1 MLGFPRRPKTYQYQN
16 ERSYRR
22 TIIGWPFYAD
32 NSKDVVEGLKKSRHN
47 NHPAVSLAVNDCLH
61 DMTAGGKS
69 EKDGEEI
76 GSCD

>member
-1 MLGFPRRPKTYQYQN
+1 MLDFPCQSKTYQDQN
-16 ERSYRR
+16 KPSYRR
-22 TIIGWPFYAD
+22 TITGWIFNAD
-32 NSKDVVEGLKKSRHN
+32 NSTDVIDGLLKCRQYD
-47 NHPAVSLAVNDCLH
+47 HPAVSLAVDDRLH